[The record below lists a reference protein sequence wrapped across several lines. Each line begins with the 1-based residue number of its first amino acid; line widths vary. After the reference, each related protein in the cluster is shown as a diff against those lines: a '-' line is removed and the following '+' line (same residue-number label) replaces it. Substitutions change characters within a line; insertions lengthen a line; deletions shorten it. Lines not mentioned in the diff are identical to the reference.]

1 MLTVVPSLLSAGEF
15 SPRRYIEPNPVSNL
29 FTPMIGNGFIN
40 RLQLTAE
47 QQQLIRLTIDPHREQ
62 FLAEAAAVM
71 EARGDLLDTLQGDP
85 YDPEAVRLA
94 YQAVA
99 AVEADLVVHA
109 GAVAREVQKVLSPE
123 QLAEVNEMI
132 EETREAIDVRLL
144 DFSQDF
150 AGGELPGAKG
160 SR

>member
-1 MLTVVPSLLSAGEF
+1 
-15 SPRRYIEPNPVSNL
+15 
-29 FTPMIGNGFIN
+29 
-40 RLQLTAE
+40 
-47 QQQLIRLTIDPHREQ
+47 
-62 FLAEAAAVM
+62 M

-109 GAVAREVQKVLSPE
+109 GAVAREAQKVLRE

-132 EETREAIDVRLL
+132 EETREAIDVRFL

-150 AGGELPGAKG
+150 AAASRPAPREAG
-160 SR
+160 SGHHRYLVDQRTHHRTQREPEAIGSSCR